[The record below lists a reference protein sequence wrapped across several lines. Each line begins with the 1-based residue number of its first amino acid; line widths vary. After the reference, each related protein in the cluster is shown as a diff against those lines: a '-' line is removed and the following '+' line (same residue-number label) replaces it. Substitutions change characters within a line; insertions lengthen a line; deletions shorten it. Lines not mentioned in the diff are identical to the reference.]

1 MKIRLLVIAMSLSV
15 ITGCVRFDL
24 DKSLAQSNEDA
35 GDFTSGN
42 LKLLLNEEQR
52 TEAQA
57 RAAELLNT
65 ELDQSAAI
73 ELAMV
78 NSPAVQAM
86 LAEHWAQSS
95 AIAVSASIPNPVFEF
110 SRLSSDSE
118 LEIERLLA
126 IGLLDL
132 IRLPMLSKNANLQL
146 QGSQLSLTAD
156 TVELVTMVRQAWV
169 NAVATQELSRYAEQ
183 VFSSAE
189 ASATL
194 AAGMQAIGN
203 FNALSRARQQSF
215 YADAA
220 TNLTLVRHNALAAR
234 EALIRLLGLNQQQAT
249 LLKLPNRLPDLP
261 DSPVSPEDVAS
272 VSTDTRLDVNLAI
285 GQVQMATRQ
294 QGIKLLSE
302 VTDIEIAGIRNTVW
316 GDDER
321 ETITGY
327 ELDIELPIFTSIRQ
341 VRNQLNAS
349 SLAATSNLETITR
362 SAVSHMRESYS
373 AYRSSY
379 DVATHY
385 RDEVVPLQQLV
396 SEENVL
402 NYNGM
407 IIGVFELLA
416 DSRAQIET
424 VQSSIEAAAQFWMA
438 DAALRATMVGK
449 PTTTMMAMSGG
460 GDSGGGQD
468 H

>member
-1 MKIRLLVIAMSLSV
+1 MEYRRQRQMCIR
-15 ITGCVRFDL
+15 
-24 DKSLAQSNEDA
+24 
-35 GDFTSGN
+35 
-42 LKLLLNEEQR
+42 
-52 TEAQA
+52 
-57 RAAELLNT
+57 
-65 ELDQSAAI
+65 
-73 ELAMV
+73 
-78 NSPAVQAM
+78 
-86 LAEHWAQSS
+86 
-95 AIAVSASIPNPVFEF
+95 
-110 SRLSSDSE
+110 DS
-118 LEIERLLA
+118 
-126 IGLLDL
+126 
-132 IRLPMLSKNANLQL
+132 
-146 QGSQLSLTAD
+146 
-156 TVELVTMVRQAWV
+156 VTMVRQAWV

-234 EALIRLLGLNQQQAT
+234 EALIRLLGLNQQQAN

-302 VTDIEIAGIRNTVW
+302 VTDVEIAGIRNTVW
-316 GDDER
+316 GEDER

-327 ELDIELPIFTSIRQ
+327 ELEIELPIFTSIRQ

-349 SLAATSNLETITR
+349 SLAATSNLENITR

>member
-1 MKIRLLVIAMSLSV
+1 MCIRD
-15 ITGCVRFDL
+15 R
-24 DKSLAQSNEDA
+24 SNEDA

-57 RAAELLNT
+57 RAAELLNA

-95 AIAVSASIPNPVFEF
+95 AIAVSGSIPNPVFQF

-234 EALIRLLGLNQQQAT
+234 EALIRLLGLNQQQAN

-302 VTDIEIAGIRNTVW
+302 VTDVEIAGIRNTVW
-316 GDDER
+316 GEDER

-327 ELDIELPIFTSIRQ
+327 ELEIELPIFTSIRQ

-438 DAALRATMVGK
+438 DAALRATIVGK

-460 GDSGGGQD
+460 GDSGGGEE

>member
-95 AIAVSASIPNPVFEF
+95 AIAVSGSIPNPVFQF

-203 FNALSRARQQSF
+203 FNALSRVRQQSF

-220 TNLTLVRHNALAAR
+220 TNLTRKTQCTGRSRSVDTIARPESTAGKFTQAA
-234 EALIRLLGLNQQQAT
+234 E
-249 LLKLPNRLPDLP
+249 P
-261 DSPVSPEDVAS
+261 
-272 VSTDTRLDVNLAI
+272 
-285 GQVQMATRQ
+285 
-294 QGIKLLSE
+294 
-302 VTDIEIAGIRNTVW
+302 
-316 GDDER
+316 
-321 ETITGY
+321 
-327 ELDIELPIFTSIRQ
+327 
-341 VRNQLNAS
+341 
-349 SLAATSNLETITR
+349 
-362 SAVSHMRESYS
+362 SA
-373 AYRSSY
+373 
-379 DVATHY
+379 
-385 RDEVVPLQQLV
+385 
-396 SEENVL
+396 
-402 NYNGM
+402 
-407 IIGVFELLA
+407 
-416 DSRAQIET
+416 
-424 VQSSIEAAAQFWMA
+424 
-438 DAALRATMVGK
+438 
-449 PTTTMMAMSGG
+449 
-460 GDSGGGQD
+460 
-468 H
+468 